1 MKTLTVSVVTPSGPV
16 LEEDYEMIV
25 CKTETGELGILP
37 GHIPL
42 VAPLTIGAVRLKKN
56 NDTYQLAVSGG
67 FMEVRPDKV
76 TILAQSA
83 EKASEIDVARA
94 NEAKARAERRLQAKQ
109 DDTDF
114 QRAELALK
122 RALNRINVTRK

>member
-1 MKTLTVSVVTPSGPV
+1 MSVVTPSGPV

-25 CKTETGELGILP
+25 VKTENGELGVLP

-42 VAPLTIGAVRLKKN
+42 VAPLDIGAIRLKKN
-56 NDTYQLAVSGG
+56 NETHKVAVTGG

-76 TILAQSA
+76 TILAPAA
-83 EKASEIDVARA
+83 ELASDIDIARA
-94 NEAKARAERRLQAKQ
+94 KEAKERAERRLEQKQ

-122 RALNRINVTRK
+122 RALNRIGVKSN

>member
-1 MKTLTVSVVTPSGPV
+1 MSVVTPSGPV

-25 CKTETGELGILP
+25 VKTENGELGVLP

-42 VAPLTIGAVRLKKN
+42 VAPLDIGAIRLKKN
-56 NDTYQLAVSGG
+56 NETHKVAVTGG

-76 TILAQSA
+76 TILAPAA
-83 EKASEIDVARA
+83 ELASDIDIARA
-94 NEAKARAERRLQAKQ
+94 NEAKARAERRLEQKQ

-122 RALNRINVTRK
+122 RALNRLGVKSN

>member
-1 MKTLTVSVVTPSGPV
+1 VSVVTPSGPV

-25 CKTETGELGILP
+25 GKTETGELGILP

-42 VAPLTIGAVRLKKN
+42 VAPLTISAIRLKKN
-56 NDTYQLAVSGG
+56 NETYTMAVSGG

-76 TILAQSA
+76 TILAKSA
-83 EKASEIDVARA
+83 EKANDIDVARA
-94 NEAKARAERRLQAKQ
+94 MQAKDRAERRLQTKQ

-122 RALNRINVTRK
+122 RALNRINIGR

>member
-1 MKTLTVSVVTPSGPV
+1 MSVVTPSGPV
-16 LEEDYEMIV
+16 LEEEYEMVV

-37 GHIPL
+37 RHIPL
-42 VAPLTIGAVRLKKN
+42 VSPLSIGDVRLKKEN
-56 NDTYQLAVSGG
+56 VTNHIAVSGG

-83 EKASEIDVARA
+83 EKASDIDVARA
-94 NEAKARAERRLQAKQ
+94 QQAKERAERRLQQKQ

-122 RALNRINVTRK
+122 RAINRISITGK